1 MKLKTKTLKKL
12 YGLFLWMGFNYLK
25 ATEPLRG
32 VSVLFTTKF
41 PEILGT
47 DLIEDEST
55 ESTLEPPTG
64 FEQETPGLEIQRLLV
79 SLLWTLNYFT
89 LCFTVSFFCFFFWNC
104 YLAVPRPT
112 LGHSRGDSL
121 INPMLITAFSSSSTR
136 RSRGTSRG
144 DWVPKPGR
152 APSGV

>member
-47 DLIEDEST
+47 DLIEDEMLSRPW
-55 ESTLEPPTG
+55 SHP
-64 FEQETPGLEIQRLLV
+64 LV
-79 SLLWTLNYFT
+79 LNKRPLDWKSSAFLCLYCELWTISHFVLLF
-89 LCFTVSFFCFFFWNC
+89 LFFVFFFWNC

-136 RSRGTSRG
+136 RSRGTSRR